1 MTYQHVLLLS
11 AVAPSQPYP
20 SKNPLPPIITDIPVP
35 TTVEKANG
43 EAVVE
48 VCYPLDVLSAHT
60 NKYSDIHGGI
70 QQRRHAWH
78 WSCGG

>member
-35 TTVEKANG
+35 DIVQKANG
-43 EAVVE
+43 EAVIE
-48 VCYPLDVLSAHT
+48 VCDSLEYLVRMLTDDV
-60 NKYSDIHGGI
+60 DIYRGV
-70 QQRRHAWH
+70 QP
-78 WSCGG
+78 